1 MATTNGTQL
10 FPYSVGATRLLFFFM
25 LIPWFLTLQESRT
38 VNAEE
43 AGVRRIAVV
52 VSQNI
57 KPYLEAVDG
66 VNLALSKTSEA
77 TVEVVKLWR
86 FQTSERPSLAKSLLE
101 RHFDLY
107 LAIGPEAFRF
117 LWNHFDSNSALKLY
131 SIVLNPQTILGPGNK
146 FCGIPLNIP
155 VQEQLRIIAAGIP
168 NARKIGLLYDPS
180 YNEEFFKNAANFASM
195 RGIEIVPLKVDSRK
209 EIPSL
214 LKNYLTDM
222 DALWL
227 IPDRTVISE
236 SIVRYVI
243 KEAFIKK
250 VPTIGYNRFF
260 YESGALMAFIFN
272 YQELG
277 GQAAQKVLAALSDR
291 TCSDS
296 VPLFQVWINKRV
308 AEKLERN
315 VPETILPPFVFGP

>member
-1 MATTNGTQL
+1 MA
-10 FPYSVGATRLLFFFM
+10 
-25 LIPWFLTLQESRT
+25 E
-38 VNAEE
+38 
-43 AGVRRIAVV
+43 
-52 VSQNI
+52 
-57 KPYLEAVDG
+57 
-66 VNLALSKTSEA
+66 
-77 TVEVVKLWR
+77 
-86 FQTSERPSLAKSLLE
+86 SLLE
-101 RHFDLY
+101 RQFGVY

-117 LWNHFDSNSALKLY
+117 LWNHFDSNSVLKLY
-131 SIVLNPQTILGPGNK
+131 SIVLNPQRILGSADNL
-146 FCGIPLNIP
+146 CGIPLNIP
-155 VQEQLRIIAAGIP
+155 IQEQLKIIAAGIP
-168 NARKIGLLYDPS
+168 NAKRIGLLYDPAH
-180 YNEEFFKNAANFASM
+180 NEEFFKNAANFASM
-195 RGIEIVPLKVDSRK
+195 RGMKILPLKVDGRK

-277 GQAAQKVLAALSDR
+277 EQAAQKVLAVLSGR
-291 TCSDS
+291 TCNDS
-296 VPLFQVWINKRV
+296 APVFQVWINKRV
-308 AEKLERN
+308 AEKLERK
-315 VPETILPPFVFGP
+315 VSETISPPFVFGP